1 VCTGNTCRSPMADAV
16 IKNKSIASKVNS
28 AGIHAS
34 PNAPLREGTKKVLE
48 KESIKLDH
56 KSEQVTSDLIKWS
69 DVIVRMT
76 HSHKDLLTKLFPNDQ
91 TKYLTLKEYNKD
103 KENRALSRYKIALD
117 ELKRK
122 EAKFVEPE
130 KGFATELQRELA
142 ITDFVKKELEKI
154 QEIQQ
159 DLFTEDIQDPFGQD
173 HAVYQV
179 TYEELKNEINKLINN
194 KQ

>member
-1 VCTGNTCRSPMADAV
+1 AEAV
-16 IKNKSIASKVNS
+16 LKNKSNEFKVKS

-34 PNAPLREGTKKVLE
+34 PNAPLSEGTKKVLE
-48 KESIKLDH
+48 NESIKLDH
-56 KSEQVTSDLIKWS
+56 KSQQVTSDLITWA
-69 DVIVRMT
+69 DVVLTMT

-91 TKYLTLKEYNKD
+91 TEYNKAE
-103 KENRALSRYKIALD
+103 KNRALSRYKIALD
-117 ELKRK
+117 ELKKK